1 MHPTAKRLYEVAER
15 KLGTKKPSKV
25 ALELGIS
32 HQVLKNWETRG
43 VSLLGLMASHNIWG
57 CNPDWIQTGEG
68 NMFERQEAINS
79 AETEERDDKSFVNVP
94 RLSVKA
100 GMGKRIA
107 APEHE
112 FVTDLMSI
120 SRSWLTQ
127 NVAITSHTNLSI
139 ISGIGD
145 SMSPTFTD
153 GDILLVDTGVC
164 EFRVDAIYVFSIDN
178 ELFIKRLQRLPGGV
192 YKAISDN
199 HMYEAFELN
208 HDFKI
213 HGRVIYAW
221 NGRKL

>member
-43 VSLLGLMASHNIWG
+43 VSLLGLMASHSIWG

-68 NMFERQEAINS
+68 NMFVRQEAINS
-79 AETEERDDKSFVNVP
+79 EETV
-94 RLSVKA
+94 
-100 GMGKRIA
+100 
-107 APEHE
+107 
-112 FVTDLMSI
+112 
-120 SRSWLTQ
+120 
-127 NVAITSHTNLSI
+127 
-139 ISGIGD
+139 
-145 SMSPTFTD
+145 
-153 GDILLVDTGVC
+153 LVDTGVC